1 MSLAEIAVKAL
12 TEAETEALA
21 EALAG
26 AVMGYSFERLIEGLV
41 EVLFEALEGMDG
53 RVWSV
58 EEAEQIDFSNRY
70 VMYIVAAGRMLQKTF
85 NVSRRTA
92 FFMRERKEV
101 DWTATLSRIE
111 HKSFCCCLLAKA
123 PMI

>member
-1 MSLAEIAVKAL
+1 MSFVEIAVKAL

-58 EEAEQIDFSNRY
+58 EEAEPPTFRTEMSCTSLPLVECCRKHS
-70 VMYIVAAGRMLQKTF
+70 MSAGE
-85 NVSRRTA
+85 RRSLCA
-92 FFMRERKEV
+92 NERK
-101 DWTATLSRIE
+101 LIGRR
-111 HKSFCCCLLAKA
+111 H
-123 PMI
+123 